1 MDSPRLIETQ
11 RGITLE
17 YRSKYLYSK
26 HNPLRVL
33 SIVENTILQENTV
46 YLLPSPLLF
55 YGVDKLH
62 EKLPKSSLIIPIEY
76 DESLYKL
83 SLDYGKLYFVKTGFD
98 FFKIL
103 NEIDYSKYR
112 NCKILSLNN
121 GYNLYKEAYD
131 KLLNIL
137 LSSLQNYWKN
147 KITCVKLGQL
157 WTKNTINNISYIKD
171 SKPLSALKTNKTVLV
186 VGAGESLEKSL
197 GFINDN
203 RDKLF
208 ILCVDTAL
216 QTLLEVNVIPD
227 LVLALEGQFYNL
239 PDFYGTGNRKL
250 DIIYDISSYTGVVE
264 KMKGNK
270 YFVLTKYSESS
281 LLAQISKLTGEPLL
295 PPLGS
300 VGITALYIALRL
312 TNSKILTTGL
322 DFSYQYGKSH
332 SRGTP
337 YHLTNIST
345 NTRIK
350 PLYDYRSC
358 LLRPLQKVENKNNSL
373 ELTDSILFE
382 YSLRAKELLLGENRI
397 FDITNRGMDLGIPL
411 VEPESIKFE
420 DNNFNIDSIIYF
432 SDLTSLKVNIK
443 NSINLAIELIKN
455 LLSGTNNL
463 MEIKEQLNKLDFLF
477 IHFPESKPLEKL
489 SGDNILRYYY
499 SLIRYKRILR

>member
-26 HNPLRVL
+26 HNPHRVL
-33 SIVENTILQENTV
+33 SIVENTILQENTI

-55 YGVDKLH
+55 YGVDKLYK
-62 EKLPKSSLIIPIEY
+62 KLPKSSLIIPIEY

-83 SLDYGKLYFVKTGFD
+83 SLDYGKLHFVKTGFD

-103 NEIDYSKYR
+103 NEIDYSRYR
-112 NCKILSLNN
+112 NCRILSINN
-121 GYNLYKEAYD
+121 GYSLYKEAYD

-157 WTKNTINNISYIKD
+157 WTKNTINNLSYIKD

-186 VGAGESLEKSL
+186 VGAGESLEGSL
-197 GFINDN
+197 NFIKDN
-203 RDKLF
+203 RDKIF

-216 QTLLEVNVIPD
+216 QTLLEVNIIPD
-227 LVLALEGQFYNL
+227 LVLALEAQFYNL
-239 PDFYGTGNRKL
+239 PDFYGTENREIN
-250 DIIYDISSYTGVVE
+250 IIYDLSSYTGVIE

-270 YFVLTKYSESS
+270 YFVLTKYADSS
-281 LLAQISKLTGEPLL
+281 LLTHISLLTGEPLL

-312 TNSKILTTGL
+312 TNNNILTTGL

-332 SRGTP
+332 SKGTP
-337 YHLTNIST
+337 YHLSNISK
-345 NTRIK
+345 NTRIE

-358 LLRPLQKVENKNNSL
+358 LLRPILKVENKKHSI
-373 ELTDSILFE
+373 ELTDSILYE
-382 YSLRAKELLLGENRI
+382 YSLRAKELLLGDDRV
-397 FDITNRGMDLGIPL
+397 FDITNRGMDLGVPL
-411 VEPESIKFE
+411 INPDSFNFSVTEIYINSSTTFFDLTTIQFEIES
-420 DNNFNIDSIIYF
+420 NID
-432 SDLTSLKVNIK
+432 KAIK
-443 NSINLAIELIKN
+443 LIQEYLN
-455 LLSGTNNL
+455 GTNNL
-463 MEIKEQLNKLDFLF
+463 MVIKEQLFKLDFLF
-477 IHFPESKPLEKL
+477 INFPESNPLEKL
-489 SGDNILRYYY
+489 SRENILRFYY
-499 SLIRYKRILR
+499 SLIRYKRIIR